1 MPYII
6 TTGWYPTDI
15 EKEITEK
22 YFEVVKQYPFDRSLG
37 KDSIPVAI
45 TTNKKGVK
53 ILSIMEVKE
62 GKLEDALTWSSKRM
76 FLLQSIKGWEY
87 KVRVWITIGEALELG
102 GINSPE

>member
-1 MPYII
+1 MPYIV

-62 GKLEDALTWSSKRM
+62 GKLEDALTWTSKRM

>member
-6 TTGWYPTDI
+6 TTGWYPTDL
-15 EKEITEK
+15 EKKITEK
-22 YFEVVKQYPFDRSLG
+22 YFEVVKQFPFDSSLG
-37 KDSIPVAI
+37 KNTIPVAI
-45 TTNKKGVK
+45 TTNKNGVK
-53 ILSIMEVKE
+53 ILSVMEVKE
-62 GKLEDALTWSSKRM
+62 GKLEDALTWTSKRM

>member
-1 MPYII
+1 MPYIV

-22 YFEVVKQYPFDRSLG
+22 YFEVVKKYPFDRSLG

-62 GKLEDALTWSSKRM
+62 GKLEDALTWTSKRM